1 MGSNLPPIY
10 DSNRLAGLGI
20 FLGNGAPGGITRR
33 CAPRPSG
40 VALAGDQRRV
50 ATLSNPLFCLSW
62 VRICRRYTI
71 RIVWRGLGF
80 FWEMV
85 RPAGFEPTTLGF
97 GGRYSI
103 QLSYRRVSRGGDTTR
118 RRQAASSLTHCG
130 APRGPGNGV
139 YAAVFDAACSLRTVA
154 QLRVVTASP
163 ARRANAW
170 DSLLSST
177 PAAHQR

>member
-1 MGSNLPPIY
+1 
-10 DSNRLAGLGI
+10 
-20 FLGNGAPGGITRR
+20 
-33 CAPRPSG
+33 
-40 VALAGDQRRV
+40 V
-50 ATLSNPLFCLSW
+50 
-62 VRICRRYTI
+62 
-71 RIVWRGLGF
+71 
-80 FWEMV
+80 V

-118 RRQAASSLTHCG
+118 RPRAASSLTHCG
-130 APRGPGNGV
+130 VPSGLGTGV
-139 YAAVFDAACSLRTVA
+139 YAVFDAACNLRTVA
-154 QLRVVTASP
+154 QLRVVTVSP

>member
-1 MGSNLPPIY
+1 
-10 DSNRLAGLGI
+10 
-20 FLGNGAPGGITRR
+20 
-33 CAPRPSG
+33 
-40 VALAGDQRRV
+40 
-50 ATLSNPLFCLSW
+50 
-62 VRICRRYTI
+62 
-71 RIVWRGLGF
+71 
-80 FWEMV
+80 MV

-118 RRQAASSLTHCG
+118 RRQAASSVTHCG
-130 APRGPGNGV
+130 APTGPGTGV

>member
-1 MGSNLPPIY
+1 
-10 DSNRLAGLGI
+10 
-20 FLGNGAPGGITRR
+20 
-33 CAPRPSG
+33 
-40 VALAGDQRRV
+40 
-50 ATLSNPLFCLSW
+50 
-62 VRICRRYTI
+62 
-71 RIVWRGLGF
+71 
-80 FWEMV
+80 MV

-154 QLRVVTASP
+154 QLRVVTASS